1 MHGALWKGAS
11 RALLVDGHHLFHRC
25 LHMQESNPLLGP
37 DGAPTGALFGV
48 VRALRAFRRDIPADV
63 GIVVYDD
70 GGSSFRSTLYPAY
83 KANRTA
89 LEEPTKKQLQQSKY
103 WARALGWTVYQSQGV
118 EADDTLAFL
127 TKQRGHREAV
137 MITGDKDLAQLVVD
151 EPPAVLIWRPD
162 FKGRYYK
169 LDGAGVRAKWN
180 LAPRQVADMLALM
193 GDSSDNIA
201 GVPGIGPKT
210 ASALLNEHDNLDALL
225 RLAERGDIPGAAGR
239 RLAEHADAA
248 RLYRKLTD
256 LEQGIAPPGWTSMDA
271 CRFREPDWTQLLEWA
286 RQLSFS
292 SMLEEFWGHVQKT
305 ANVAGL

>member
-162 FKGRYYK
+162 FSP
-169 LDGAGVRAKWN
+169 RASSV
-180 LAPRQVADMLALM
+180 LVPTVLM
-193 GDSSDNIA
+193 
-201 GVPGIGPKT
+201 K
-210 ASALLNEHDNLDALL
+210 
-225 RLAERGDIPGAAGR
+225 
-239 RLAEHADAA
+239 
-248 RLYRKLTD
+248 
-256 LEQGIAPPGWTSMDA
+256 
-271 CRFREPDWTQLLEWA
+271 
-286 RQLSFS
+286 
-292 SMLEEFWGHVQKT
+292 
-305 ANVAGL
+305 